1 MLAVAAPTRSDSSA
15 AVTAARG
22 LCARRFPGDDIP
34 IVRGSALAALNGD
47 KPDIGHDAIVALMK
61 AVDDYIPDPQRALD
75 KPFSMPVEDVFSIQV
90 GRSLLLAAYP
100 FRDCLDW

>member
-1 MLAVAAPTRSDSSA
+1 MGHLMRLTVAC
-15 AVTAARG
+15 TA
-22 LCARRFPGDDIP
+22 LRFPGDDIP

-47 KPDIGHDAIVALMK
+47 KPDIGHEAIVALMK

-90 GRSLLLAAYP
+90 HREASLGSQICVSLPLHIM
-100 FRDCLDW
+100 

>member
-1 MLAVAAPTRSDSSA
+1 MCRQPGDSNA
-15 AVTAARG
+15 
-22 LCARRFPGDDIP
+22 CRFPGDDIP

-47 KPDIGHDAIVALMK
+47 KPDIGRDAILALMA

-90 GRSLLLAAYP
+90 GCSLLPAAYLL
-100 FRDCLDW
+100 RDCSNW